1 MRFYKAKGLHI
12 QTSTIHG
19 YGVFTDTKINEG
31 DIIEVL
37 PIIQKMTMRHKEYCG
52 SLLTHSAF
60 PYLDGKHFWHA
71 SGYMNML
78 NHSDT
83 PNADWSIDYVK
94 DIATFIA
101 IQDIKKDQEINV
113 NYQKEGI

>member
-37 PIIQKMTMRHKEYCG
+37 PVVQKMTIKHQRYCCT
-52 SLLTHSAF
+52 LLTHSAF
-60 PYLDGKHFWHA
+60 PYL
-71 SGYMNML
+71 NML
-78 NHSDT
+78 NHSEE

-101 IQDIKKDQEINV
+101 VQDIDKGKEIYI
-113 NYQKEGI
+113 NYNKESI